1 MTAFVDFL
9 RRFFDVS
16 RFRHQLNRRRRLVA
30 ALLAGA
36 GAFLLITALRS
47 PAPVLDGSV
56 SPRLDI
62 APGEVAVP
70 VVISPSGAL
79 STLAS
84 GMRVIDIPTSGF
96 GASPESIA
104 VVALSEQDALALASR
119 PSQPMGVMIHS
130 RDDRSVDHDQGIQD
144 IHQ

>member
-9 RRFFDVS
+9 QRFVDVA
-16 RFRHQLNRRRRLVA
+16 RFRHHLNRRRRLVA

-47 PAPVLDGSV
+47 PTPNLDSGLG
-56 SPRLDI
+56 PRFDI

-70 VVISPSGAL
+70 VVVSPFGAL

-84 GMRVIDIPTSGF
+84 GMRVTLVGQDASRIDSVRVIGIPTSGF
-96 GASPESIA
+96 GASLKSITA
-104 VVALSEQDALALASR
+104 VALSEQDALVLA
-119 PSQPMGVMIHS
+119 
-130 RDDRSVDHDQGIQD
+130 
-144 IHQ
+144 

>member
-9 RRFFDVS
+9 RRFVDIS
-16 RFRHQLNRRRRLVA
+16 RFRHHLNRRRRLVA

-47 PAPVLDGSV
+47 PAPVLDGGL

-70 VVISPSGAL
+70 VVISPSGGL
-79 STLAS
+79 STYQS
-84 GMRVIDIPTSGF
+84 GL
-96 GASPESIA
+96 SP
-104 VVALSEQDALALASR
+104 ALYS
-119 PSQPMGVMIHS
+119 
-130 RDDRSVDHDQGIQD
+130 
-144 IHQ
+144 